1 MNFGII
7 CLERFAIYLS
17 PPFPHCL
24 HISLLNVDSMKN
36 SDNCIDDSTSV
47 RFGIR
52 WLTVWLFVVFSAFT
66 SLHAQ
71 STSASNKDATI
82 KWIVSV
88 PPNTPATAKLFLA
101 GNQDLFGPWKPNQFQ
116 LNKLPDGTFQAEAS
130 FPVGTSIEYKLTRGS
145 WASVEK
151 SPSGAEIQNRTLRV
165 EKDAV
170 VRVDIAAWATPSK
183 EPVSTAT
190 GDLRWKDFESQTLSG
205 SRRITVWLPPGYRD
219 ETNPADSPEPT
230 EPSQRYRVV
239 YFLDGQNVFDASR
252 APFGAEWQ
260 ADETAL
266 RLSQKTPSLKLILV
280 AIDNSKERMGEYT
293 TVRDRVGD
301 SLVGGQ
307 AEKYLNFITQELKPW
322 IDSQFATDPKPES
335 TAIAGSSLGGLFAL
349 HALFEQPQT
358 FGNAIAMSPSLFWG
372 NEAMLQSCKRSAI
385 DTWDQPKQKLWID
398 MGTEEGDSV
407 STQERNVARVQSF
420 VQLLDSN
427 FAQRFDKQLT
437 IAPKAK
443 HHESAWASRLPDA
456 LEFIF
461 PPSPAQSQ
469 SNLTEPLP

>member
-1 MNFGII
+1 
-7 CLERFAIYLS
+7 
-17 PPFPHCL
+17 
-24 HISLLNVDSMKN
+24 MKK
-36 SDNCIDDSTSV
+36 SDDRIDVSNLV
-47 RFGIR
+47 RLKLGC
-52 WLTVWLFVVFSAFT
+52 LTVLLFFVHSALT

-71 STSASNKDATI
+71 STSATSNVATI
-82 KWIVSV
+82 TWIVSV
-88 PPNTPATAKLFLA
+88 PANTPATAKLFLA
-101 GNQDLFGPWKPNQFQ
+101 GNQDEFGPWKPNQFQ
-116 LNKLPDGTFQAEAS
+116 LNKLSDGTYQAKAT

-151 SPSGAEIQNRTLRV
+151 SSTGAEIQNRTLRV
-165 EKDAV
+165 DKDAI
-170 VRVDIAAWATPSK
+170 VRVEIAAWAIPSK

-190 GDLRWKDFESQTLSG
+190 GDLRWKDFDSQTLAG

-219 ETNPADSPEPT
+219 ITNPSV
-230 EPSQRYRVV
+230 PSETIETPKRYRVV
-239 YFLDGQNVFDASR
+239 YFLDGQNVFDATR

-266 RLSQKTPSLKLILV
+266 RLSQKTPALNLILV
-280 AIDNSKERMGEYT
+280 AIDNSKERIGEYT
-293 TVRDRVGD
+293 TVQDRVGD

-307 AEKYLNFITQELKPW
+307 ADKYLTFITQELKPW
-322 IDSQFATDPKPES
+322 IDSQFATDPNPES
-335 TAIAGSSLGGLFAL
+335 TVIAGSSLGGLFAL
-349 HALFEQPQT
+349 YALFQQPQT

-398 MGTEEGDSV
+398 MGTEEGDTA

-427 FAQRFDKQLT
+427 FAKRFEKQLM

-443 HHESAWASRLPDA
+443 HNEAAWASRLPDA

-461 PPSPAQSQ
+461 PPAPAITPPSAAITPPSAAITP
-469 SNLTEPLP
+469 SNPTDPHP